1 MATNAVKAAADKS
14 AKAQKPATPKHY
26 WKVELVRPPGVS
38 EGVTA
43 YIALAEGAIQNA
55 VDLLGRGVPKPPPD
69 VTDLLQPA
77 VYKTLST
84 GEATEAYQKIIDT
97 VEATQTWLL
106 MEDAKVIKTSVRV
119 AAEQN
124 MTLKGIQRIVAD
136 LNTHLKAIGTAKL
149 KEPQDT
155 AALLKEIVEAIEAV
169 YKKVMAVAE
178 LNEDIAN
185 GGDKPTPTPT
195 QPKPPTPGT
204 PTTPAGNGG
213 GGGGPSILD
222 QLMPMLGMLPMMA
235 MPLAQMIP
243 EMMRKE
249 EEARK
254 EREEEQNRKPPA
266 AAATPP
272 PGDPNTP
279 SPAEAAPPVTAAP
292 IAAEGDDAG
301 QNPAASGISAT
312 PVSLMRPA
320 ARSKRRTA
328 EQAGSAEGT
337 QQQADDD
344 EVDGAAV
351 DAPLTVDV

>member
-1 MATNAVKAAADKS
+1 MATDVVKAAADKK
-14 AKAQKPATPKHY
+14 AKARKAATPLPKNY

-38 EGVTA
+38 AGVTA
-43 YIALAEGAIQNA
+43 YITLAEGAIQNA

-69 VTDLLQPA
+69 VQELLQPV
-77 VYKTLST
+77 VYETVGK

-97 VEATQTWLL
+97 VEATQTWLV

-124 MTLKGIQRIVAD
+124 MTLKGIQRVVAD
-136 LNTHLKAIGTAKL
+136 LNSELKAVGTAKL
-149 KEPQDT
+149 KPPQET
-155 AALLKEIVEAIEAV
+155 ALLKQIVTAIEAV

-185 GGDKPTPTPT
+185 GGDKPNPT
-195 QPKPPTPGT
+195 QPKPQAPGT
-204 PTTPAGNGG
+204 PAPPAGNN

-243 EMMRKE
+243 EMMKKE

-254 EREEEQNRKPPA
+254 DREEEQNRTPPA
-266 AAATPP
+266 AAAQPPSDRATP
-272 PGDPNTP
+272 
-279 SPAEAAPPVTAAP
+279 PAEAAPPVTAAP
-292 IAAEGDDAG
+292 IAAASDDSG
-301 QNPAASGISAT
+301 QDPAASGISAT

-320 ARSKRRTA
+320 ARSRRRAA

-344 EVDGAAV
+344 DEVDDAAA
-351 DAPLTVDV
+351 DAPLTVDI